1 MIPERSAPT
10 AVNHLR
16 RMRQSGW
23 FDILMGLL
31 LFAVVLLALG
41 LIGEAQYTAAMGAV
55 REGMSDYEI
64 RQSIPALAQV
74 RGTLSLIGQVLL
86 AAVALSL
93 LLLRFVSPVIRA
105 STRLQMGLRRGR
117 TALQYLG
124 AILYTLV
131 ILFPI
136 YWMIVSSLKTSTE
149 LLLPVP
155 TLWPKEFAWSNY
167 PEVLAR
173 APFGLYFFN
182 TIVSTFFIMLGEV
195 ILGTFAAYGFSKG
208 RFAGKNGLFL
218 LVLGAL
224 MIPMQVTFVPIYV
237 LISRLGWMNS
247 FPGLI
252 LPNLVS
258 AYFIFML
265 RQTFMAVDESYLDA
279 GRVDGMGRV
288 GAIFHVLVP
297 MCAPTMI
304 TISIIAFINGWN
316 SYFWPRMITTSN
328 ARRTIAV
335 GVAHLRETF
344 AGMETSN
351 YNDMMAGA
359 VLAIVPVVLLFLIL
373 QKYIM
378 TGFSKA
384 AMK

>member
-1 MIPERSAPT
+1 MIPERYAPGN
-10 AVNHLR
+10 VGNLR

-23 FDILMGLL
+23 FDILMSLL
-31 LFAVVLLALG
+31 LFAIILLALG
-41 LIGEAQYTAAMGAV
+41 LIGEAQYAGAMRAV
-55 REGMSDYEI
+55 KEGMSDYEI
-64 RQSIPALAQV
+64 RQSIPALAQA
-74 RGTLSLIGQVLL
+74 RATLILIGQALL

-93 LLLRFVSPVIRA
+93 LLLRFVSPAIHANTGLQLGFRRA
-105 STRLQMGLRRGR
+105 R
-117 TALQYLG
+117 TALQYVA

-136 YWMIVSSLKTSTE
+136 YWMIVSSFKTSAE

>member
-1 MIPERSAPT
+1 MIPDRSAPAT
-10 AVNHLR
+10 AHHLR

-31 LFAVVLLALG
+31 LIALVLLALG

-55 REGMSDYEI
+55 KEGMSEYEI
-64 RQSIPALAQV
+64 RQSIPALAQI
-74 RGTLSLIGQVLL
+74 RGTLSMIGRVLL

-105 STRLQMGLRRGR
+105 KPRLQIGLRRGR
-117 TALQYLG
+117 TALQYVS
-124 AILYTLV
+124 AVLYTLV

-136 YWMIVSSLKTSTE
+136 YWMIVSSLKTSAE

-265 RQTFMAVDESYLDA
+265 RQTFMSVDESYLDA
-279 GRVDGMGRV
+279 GKVDGMGRI

-304 TISIIAFINGWN
+304 TISIISFINGWN

-359 VLAIVPVVLLFLIL
+359 VLAIIPVVLLFLIL

>member
-1 MIPERSAPT
+1 MIPERSAPGN
-10 AVNHLR
+10 VGHLR

-23 FDILMGLL
+23 FDILMSLL
-31 LFAVVLLALG
+31 LFAVILLALG
-41 LIGEAQYTAAMGAV
+41 LIGEAQYAGAMRAV
-55 REGMSDYEI
+55 KEGMSDYEI
-64 RQSIPALAQV
+64 RQSIPALAQA
-74 RGTLSLIGQVLL
+74 RATLILIGQALL
-86 AAVALSL
+86 AAVTLSL
-93 LLLRFVSPVIRA
+93 LLLRFVSPVIHA
-105 STRLQMGLRRGR
+105 STGLQLGFRRAR
-117 TALQYLG
+117 TALQYAA

-136 YWMIVSSLKTSTE
+136 YWMIVSSLKTSAE